1 MTCEKRIQI
10 KDKYCLT
17 IDEAAEYY
25 NIGEKK
31 IRKLVSE
38 NMDSGIVIQ
47 NGAKILIKRERFEAF
62 LNELSAIWFFNAM

>member
-62 LNELSAIWFFNAM
+62 LNELSAI